1 MSDILNKLFSVSG
14 KIALVTGGTTGIGLM
29 IARGLVE
36 AGVKTYIVGRNA
48 EKGARVEA
56 ELNQLG
62 QCVFIAGDLST
73 MAGSDAIVE
82 FVKGRETRLDI
93 LINNAGL
100 LTLESLE
107 EVTEAGWDGPVN
119 INMKAPFFMVQK
131 LLPLLRAS
139 GTDEDPARVI
149 NIGSASALENAN
161 IEHFSYLASKAGVHH
176 LTRSLAKF
184 LARDNINVVTIS
196 PGVFPSDIGYE
207 PPIEVHNAIIASI
220 PRQRLGMEEDIVGAV
235 IYLTSRA
242 GAFITASVLP
252 VDGGK
257 VYG

>member
-1 MSDILNKLFSVSG
+1 M
-14 KIALVTGGTTGIGLM
+14 
-29 IARGLVE
+29 
-36 AGVKTYIVGRNA
+36 
-48 EKGARVEA
+48 
-56 ELNQLG
+56 
-62 QCVFIAGDLST
+62 
-73 MAGSDAIVE
+73 
-82 FVKGRETRLDI
+82 
-93 LINNAGL
+93 
-100 LTLESLE
+100 
-107 EVTEAGWDGPVN
+107 
-119 INMKAPFFMVQK
+119 
-131 LLPLLRAS
+131 
-139 GTDEDPARVI
+139 I